1 MFRHNHTY
9 TCVSGIVQHF
19 QDMLPEV
26 QLLFPQVKELII
38 LLLVCPASS
47 CSAERSFSSLRR
59 LKTWL
64 RSTMSQRRL
73 NAVAVCNTHQ
83 DILDDIDITAIA
95 VEFVSRS
102 DIRRNMFG
110 NFL

>member
-1 MFRHNHTY
+1 
-9 TCVSGIVQHF
+9 
-19 QDMLPEV
+19 
-26 QLLFPQVKELII
+26 
-38 LLLVCPASS
+38 
-47 CSAERSFSSLRR
+47 
-59 LKTWL
+59 
-64 RSTMSQRRL
+64 MSQRRL